1 MDLFWF
7 IQYQLKLNNLMATS
21 NLSSPLAIEQT
32 PDGYRYSIEPFLLVN
47 FASLSTGSRLLDI
60 GTGCG
65 IIPLLASRQVEL
77 GKITAIEIQKS
88 LYDLAVINMSKN
100 GISNKVSLV
109 HGDFTDSTLNSK
121 DGLFDTVISNPP
133 YRKLDTGRT
142 NPINEKA
149 VARHEISMNLNSLL
163 TKAKNLLKNGGS
175 FVMAYPP
182 LRLKEVQERL
192 WFHKLFPSRIRF
204 VHGSRN
210 AEARI
215 FLIESVK
222 NRKSECVIESP
233 LFVYNEDGSYSKE
246 MEKVY
251 ASFNYSSRS
260 HHIKE
265 K

>member
-1 MDLFWF
+1 M
-7 IQYQLKLNNLMATS
+7 TS
-21 NLSSPLAIEQT
+21 FNSSNTLLIEQT
-32 PDGYRYSIEPFLLVN
+32 IDGYRYSIEPFLLVN
-47 FASLSTGSRLLDI
+47 FATLLTGSRLLDI

-65 IIPLLASRQVEL
+65 VIPLLVTKRVALEEIV
-77 GKITAIEIQKS
+77 AIEIQKS
-88 LYDLAVINMSKN
+88 LYDLAVRNISRNGVSDIINLIHGNFIDPKLSS
-100 GISNKVSLV
+100 GNK
-109 HGDFTDSTLNSK
+109 
-121 DGLFDTVISNPP
+121 LFDTIISNPP
-133 YRKLDTGRT
+133 YRKLNTGRT
-142 NPINEKA
+142 NPIKEKA
-149 VARHEISMNLNSLL
+149 LARHEISMNLNSLL
-163 TKAKNLLKNGGS
+163 TQTKRLLKRGGS

-222 NRKSECVIESP
+222 NRQTECIIESP

-246 MEKVY
+246 MEKIY

>member
-1 MDLFWF
+1 MTSLF
-7 IQYQLKLNNLMATS
+7 NSS
-21 NLSSPLAIEQT
+21 NTLLIKQT
-32 PDGYRYSIEPFLLVN
+32 TNGYRYSIEPFLLVH
-47 FASLSTGSRLLDI
+47 FANLLTGSRLLDI

-65 IIPLLASRQVEL
+65 IIPLLVTTQVALEE
-77 GKITAIEIQKS
+77 IVAIEIQKS
-88 LYDLAVINMSKN
+88 LYDLAVINISRN
-100 GISNKVSLV
+100 GVSEKISLI
-109 HGDFTDSTLNSK
+109 HGDFIDPNLNSRSK
-121 DGLFDTVISNPP
+121 LFDTIISNPP
-133 YRKLDTGRT
+133 YRKLNTGRI

-149 VARHEISMNLNSLL
+149 VARHEISMSLNSLL
-163 TKAKNLLKNGGS
+163 TKTKSILKHGGS

-210 AEARI
+210 ADARI

-222 NRKSECVIESP
+222 NRQSECVIESP

-246 MEKVY
+246 MEKIY

>member
-1 MDLFWF
+1 MISF
-7 IQYQLKLNNLMATS
+7 NSS
-21 NLSSPLAIEQT
+21 NTLLIKQT
-32 PDGYRYSIEPFLLVN
+32 TDGYRYSIEPFLLVH
-47 FASLSTGSRLLDI
+47 FANLLTGSRLLDI

-65 IIPLLASRQVEL
+65 IIPLLVTTRVALEEIV
-77 GKITAIEIQKS
+77 AIEIQKP
-88 LYDLAVINMSKN
+88 LYDLAVKN
-100 GISNKVSLV
+100 ISRNGASEKISLIHGNFLDSNLNFMNK
-109 HGDFTDSTLNSK
+109 
-121 DGLFDTVISNPP
+121 LFDTIISNPP